1 VFRRAH
7 EGAALPL
14 RTGPGGGRHRPYAC
28 AALAGGAE
36 ASPREVAHLDG
47 FLIAP
52 SLIGREVAWMDQE
65 CSDCLL
71 EGTTR
76 FRVFTSGLSSTKA
89 PLRLAQGYNET
100 TEPTSPRRRIAAR
113 RAATGFLRIRVK
125 DRTGTHELTGS
136 EQDLTLIE
144 RRVRLVGTGRT
155 AGRGGQ
161 PTPR

>member
-1 VFRRAH
+1 MK
-7 EGAALPL
+7 ALL
-14 RTGPGGGRHRPYAC
+14 SRCGPALAMAGIALTLC

-100 TEPTSPRRRIAAR
+100 TEPTSPSAAGSQLGAR
-113 RAATGFLRIRVK
+113 PLGSCGF
-125 DRTGTHELTGS
+125 GS
-136 EQDLTLIE
+136 
-144 RRVRLVGTGRT
+144 RT
-155 AGRGGQ
+155 ALAR
-161 PTPR
+161 TS